1 MRGLHTEFQKNKV
14 QVQRTQQSIPLIYWA
29 SRMSKEFSRP

>member
-1 MRGLHTEFQKNKV
+1 MMKGLHTEFQKNKV

-29 SRMSKEFSRP
+29 